1 MHVIS
6 LFSAAVSAHTFIA
19 GLAVHG
25 PRHGYLQFRRPD
37 HRPVLPAHP
46 TSADPHEIGASV
58 SRLSRTTFL
67 SLLRRFVVAIC
78 KRWRK
83 CRMGRREDSWTLVCS
98 ARSASSPI
106 YIYLSLSRTTF
117 LSLLRRFVVAVCKC
131 RWKHRKGRRENSW
144 TLVCSARSA
153 SSPTY
158 IYLSLSRTTFLSL
171 LRRFMVAA
179 WKHRQKRRKGRR
191 EYSWTL
197 VCSARSAS
205 SPTHIYLPRSHKYLP
220 AALSSLPSPS
230 FSLCSP

>member
-19 GLAVHG
+19 GLAVHD

-37 HRPVLPAHP
+37 RRPVLPAHP
-46 TSADPHEIGASV
+46 TSADPHEIGASI

-78 KRWRK
+78 KRWWK

-106 YIYLSLSRTTF
+106 YIYLSLS
-117 LSLLRRFVVAVCKC
+117 
-131 RWKHRKGRRENSW
+131 H
-144 TLVCSARSA
+144 
-153 SSPTY
+153 
-158 IYLSLSRTTFLSL
+158 TTFLSL

-179 WKHRQKRRKGRR
+179 WKH
-191 EYSWTL
+191 
-197 VCSARSAS
+197 
-205 SPTHIYLPRSHKYLP
+205 
-220 AALSSLPSPS
+220 
-230 FSLCSP
+230 